1 MPLGDPH
8 RSKHRLQ
15 SGPGSVPSPLP
26 PQVPSSQVPSM
37 TSTGI
42 PIEVRRSAK
51 RRRTVNAAYR
61 DGKAVISIPGHFTRA
76 QEAEWVRRMVTRLE
90 QRTAP
95 ATPADPQAKAGELAG
110 RAADLSRRYLAGAAQ
125 PVSVRWVANQN
136 SRWGSA
142 TPARGT
148 IRLSDKLQ
156 GMPSWVVDYV
166 LLHELAHLIEASH
179 SAAFWRLLESYPHT
193 ETAKAYLQGAAFASS
208 RGLEG
213 VMQEDQG
220 ADGPETQDP
229 ETPEPGG
236 LADQPGRGA

>member
-1 MPLGDPH
+1 MPSGQTRPA
-8 RSKHRLQ
+8 KHRLQ
-15 SGPGSVPSPLP
+15 PAVPAASVPAASSAAASSAARAEVPL
-26 PQVPSSQVPSM
+26 V

-51 RRRTVNAAYR
+51 RRRTVNAAFR
-61 DGKAVISIPGHFTRA
+61 DGKAVISIPGHFTKV

-90 QRTAP
+90 QRTAAAPP
-95 ATPADPQAKAGELAG
+95 AGPGAAADQLAA
-110 RAADLSRRYLAGAAQ
+110 RAAELSRRYLRGAAQ
-125 PVSVRWVANQN
+125 PVSVRWVGNQN

-156 GMPSWVVDYV
+156 GMPAWVQDYV

-213 VMQEDQG
+213 NMQEDQG
-220 ADGPETQDP
+220 AEDP
-229 ETPEPGG
+229 GD
-236 LADQPGRGA
+236 L

>member
-1 MPLGDPH
+1 MPSGEIR

-15 SGPGSVPSPLP
+15 QPAVTSPAAGSGVPS
-26 PQVPSSQVPSM
+26 V

-51 RRRTVNAAYR
+51 RRRTVNAAFR
-61 DGKAVISIPGHFTRA
+61 DGKAVISIPAHFTKV

-90 QRTAP
+90 QRAAAP
-95 ATPADPQAKAGELAG
+95 QSDPQEAAGELAG
-110 RAADLSRRYLAGAAQ
+110 RAAELSRRYLRGAAQ
-125 PVSVRWVANQN
+125 PVSVRWVTNQN

-156 GMPSWVVDYV
+156 GMPGWVVDYV

-193 ETAKAYLQGAAFASS
+193 ETAKAYLEGAAFASS
-208 RGLEG
+208 RGLQG
-213 VMQEDQG
+213 PMQEDQG
-220 ADGPETQDP
+220 AE
-229 ETPEPGG
+229 EPGPSAG
-236 LADQPGRGA
+236 SAENGA

>member
-1 MPLGDPH
+1 MPSP
-8 RSKHRLQ
+8 
-15 SGPGSVPSPLP
+15 VPS
-26 PQVPSSQVPSM
+26 V

-51 RRRTVNAAYR
+51 RRRTVNAAFR
-61 DGKAVISIPGHFTRA
+61 DGKAVISIPGHFTKA

-90 QRTAP
+90 QRAAP
-95 ATPADPQAKAGELAG
+95 VPPSNPQAQAGELAG
-110 RAADLSRRYLAGAAQ
+110 RAAELSRRYLNGAAQ
-125 PVSVRWVANQN
+125 PVSVRWVTNQN

-156 GMPSWVVDYV
+156 GMPAWVVDYV

-179 SAAFWRLLESYPHT
+179 SAAFWRLLESYPYT

-213 VMQEDQG
+213 AMQEDQG
-220 ADGPETQDP
+220 ADEPVVPDLGDDARGDAQGPS
-229 ETPEPGG
+229 
-236 LADQPGRGA
+236 